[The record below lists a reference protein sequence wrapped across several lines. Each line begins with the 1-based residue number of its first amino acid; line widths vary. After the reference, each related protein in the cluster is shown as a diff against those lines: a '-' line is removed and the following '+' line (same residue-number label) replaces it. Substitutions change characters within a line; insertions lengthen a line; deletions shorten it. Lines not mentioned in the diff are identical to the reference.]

1 MVSIVRCMV
10 LLGACL
16 ASSAWFASAASAQN
30 WAERLG
36 YPAGSR
42 VVILAARE
50 MGVGWEQNAS
60 AKELLEKGLVSGASV
75 AVPAPWFEEFSAWGR
90 QHSNHDVGL
99 SVVLTNPFSAI
110 HWSLLTGESGSRSLV
125 DADGRP
131 WQTIMQLAVNASAEE
146 VQHELEAQLYRAR
159 AAGLKV
165 THLNSFHGVMFSR
178 PDLIG
183 VLLEAS
189 RRHWIPAPV
198 VELSAEKL
206 EEFRQKGFP
215 VDEKIVEMVRSYPLP
230 KLDHID
236 YVPAGETY
244 AEKRERFVSMI
255 ENLAPGLTEIICVPA
270 VESEGLKL
278 LTDNWQQHV
287 WDHQL
292 LSDTT
297 VIAKLQQPGVVVTTW
312 SEVMDRLEHLS
323 GTDPTEV
330 IRRDNP
336 TRPSDATA
344 VEDAAA
350 PATSGGPR
358 PAGTRATKVQE

>member
-1 MVSIVRCMV
+1 MVAIVRC
-10 LLGACL
+10 LALFGACL
-16 ASSAWFASAASAQN
+16 ASSVWFSPSASAQN

-50 MGVGWEQNAS
+50 MGVSWEQNAS

-75 AVPAPWFEEFSAWGR
+75 AVPAPWFDEFAAWSR
-90 QHSNHDVGL
+90 QHPNHDVGL
-99 SVVLTNPFSAI
+99 SVVLTNPFTAI
-110 HWSLLTGESGSRSLV
+110 QWSLLTGESGSRSLI

-131 WQTIMQLAVNASAEE
+131 WKTIMQLAVNASAEE
-146 VQHELEAQLYRAR
+146 VQHELESQLYRAR

-165 THLNSFHGVMFSR
+165 THLNSFHGAMFSR
-178 PDLIG
+178 PDLIA

-198 VELSAEKL
+198 VELSPEKL

-215 VDEKIVEMVRSYPLP
+215 VDEKIVELVRHYPLP

-236 YVPAGETY
+236 YFPSGETY
-244 AEKRERFVSMI
+244 AEKRERFLALI
-255 ENLAPGLTEIICVPA
+255 ENLEPGLTEVICVPA

-287 WDHQL
+287 WDQQL
-292 LSDTT
+292 LMDQD
-297 VIAKLQQPGVVVTTW
+297 VIARLQQPGVVVTTW
-312 SEVMDRLEHLS
+312 SEVMDRFEHLS
-323 GTDPTEV
+323 GADPTEL

-336 TRPSDATA
+336 TRPATA
-344 VEDAAA
+344 AEVEDAAA
-350 PATSGGPR
+350 PISGGNVP
-358 PAGTRATKVQE
+358 KKSQE